1 MTQNQNQLA
10 LYSLSMDAKGIPI
23 ESEKDT
29 TLPRSRAMPKDNQ
42 KKESWQV
49 SNMLAANGIQFTICL
64 AIFSMPLT

>member
-1 MTQNQNQLA
+1 
-10 LYSLSMDAKGIPI
+10 MDAKCIPI

-49 SNMLAANGIQFTICL
+49 SNMLAANGVQSTFCL
-64 AIFSMPLT
+64 AIFSVPLT